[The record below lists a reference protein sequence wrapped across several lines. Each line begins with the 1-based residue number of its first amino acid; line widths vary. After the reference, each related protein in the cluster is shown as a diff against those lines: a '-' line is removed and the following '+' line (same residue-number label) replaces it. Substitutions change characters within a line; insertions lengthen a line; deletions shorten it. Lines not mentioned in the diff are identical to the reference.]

1 MHSTRL
7 QSLRPVVGHFP
18 IGRSSNTARPVE
30 AIAEDLV
37 ANVISIDR
45 LLNDA
50 ELTACI
56 ESAVMGA
63 PEKGTQD
70 AIDRLMSARQASAT
84 MAASLGRVVRPRT
97 M

>member
-1 MHSTRL
+1 MMRS
-7 QSLRPVVGHFP
+7 VG
-18 IGRSSNTARPVE
+18 E
-30 AIAEDLV
+30 IADDLA
-37 ANVISIDR
+37 ANVIRIDR

-70 AIDRLMSARQASAT
+70 AIDRLMLARQASAA
-84 MAASLGRVVRPRT
+84 MAADLGRVVRPRPS
-97 M
+97 

>member
-1 MHSTRL
+1 MT
-7 QSLRPVVGHFP
+7 RPV
-18 IGRSSNTARPVE
+18 SE
-30 AIAEDLV
+30 IADDLA

-63 PEKGTQD
+63 PEKETQD
-70 AIDRLMSARQASAT
+70 AIDRLMSARRASAA
-84 MAASLGRVVRPRT
+84 MAASLGRFIRPRPT
-97 M
+97 A

>member
-1 MHSTRL
+1 MAGGRDL
-7 QSLRPVVGHFP
+7 PVQFTMSRN
-18 IGRSSNTARPVE
+18 IARPAAV
-30 AIAEDLV
+30 IAEDLV

-70 AIDRLMSARQASAT
+70 IIDRLMSARQASAS
-84 MAASLGRVVRPRT
+84 MAASLGRRVRPRT
-97 M
+97 A